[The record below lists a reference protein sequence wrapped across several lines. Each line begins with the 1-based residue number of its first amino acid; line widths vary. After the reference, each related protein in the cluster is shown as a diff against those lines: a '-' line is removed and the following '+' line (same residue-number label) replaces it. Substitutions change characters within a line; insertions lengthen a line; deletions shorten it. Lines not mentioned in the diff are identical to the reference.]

1 MADNEK
7 NKLSQKIRKF
17 GSNNKARNPNMRKE
31 KASIINSATPLFKG
45 RQMVVYAFE
54 SRMF

>member
-31 KASIINSATPLFKG
+31 KASIKNSATPLFKG

-54 SRMF
+54 SRTF